1 MASAGTHFDP
11 AMVGA
16 FYQMMENRRVAGAEP
31 AYLEYFFA
39 LLLTLSIVVSL
50 KIIGALLVEALVVV
64 PAAASRNLAR
74 GARSYL
80 LGSIAV
86 AFLAG
91 VGGLFLYHFLYF
103 LALRHAPAVEVSLIC
118 YLWPL
123 LIVIFAALLPGET
136 LRWWHLAGALV
147 GLLGTA
153 LLITKGGEV
162 ALRGEYALGYGAA
175 FGCAVTWAGY
185 STASRRFARVPT
197 DAVGGF
203 CAATAVLALLCH
215 LAWETTRW
223 PHGTQWLAVIAL
235 GLGPVGLAFFV
246 WDYGVKH
253 GNLKTLG
260 GLSYAT
266 PLLSTVLLIVFVRAA
281 ASASI
286 AAAALLIVGG
296 AVLAARD
303 LWSHRGWRSALRRGS
318 LLAAHLVRTRSRLP

>member
-1 MASAGTHFDP
+1 MAHP
-11 AMVGA
+11 
-16 FYQMMENRRVAGAEP
+16 RRSHHRP
-31 AYLEYFFA
+31 
-39 LLLTLSIVVSL
+39 SP
-50 KIIGALLVEALVVV
+50 
-64 PAAASRNLAR
+64 PAAW
-74 GARSYL
+74 L
-80 LGSIAV
+80 L
-86 AFLAG
+86 G

-103 LALRHAPAVEVSLIC
+103 LALRHAPAVEVGLIC

-123 LIVIFAALLPGET
+123 LIVIFAPLLPGET

-147 GLLGTA
+147 GLLSTV
-153 LLITKGGEV
+153 LLITKWGKV
-162 ALRGEYALGYGAA
+162 AFCADYALGYGAA

-185 STASRRFARVPT
+185 STLSRRFARVPT

-215 LAWETTRW
+215 LDWETTRW
-223 PHGTQWLAVIAL
+223 RHGAEWLAAIAL

-246 WDYGVKH
+246 WDYGVKR

-266 PLLSTVLLIVFVRAA
+266 PLLLTVLLIVFGRAA
-281 ASASI
+281 SSAS

-303 LWSHRGWRSALRRGS
+303 LWS
-318 LLAAHLVRTRSRLP
+318 RT

>member
-1 MASAGTHFDP
+1 LAAESI
-11 AMVGA
+11 
-16 FYQMMENRRVAGAEP
+16 AGAAAAP
-31 AYLEYFFA
+31 GRTTRATLIGAAAIVLWSSLA
-39 LLLTLSIVVSL
+39 LLATGVGDVPPFQLVAMSFAIAAALAAAKWLIRGESV
-50 KIIGALLVEALVVV
+50 IGHLRQP
-64 PAAASRNLAR
+64 PAAW
-74 GARSYL
+74 L
-80 LGSIAV
+80 LGT
-86 AFLAG
+86 
-91 VGGLFLYHFLYF
+91 GGLFLYHVLYF

-123 LIVIFAALLPGET
+123 LIVIFAGLLPGET

-253 GNLKTLG
+253 GNVKTLG

-266 PLLSTVLLIVFVRAA
+266 PLLSTVLLIVFGRAA

-303 LWSHRGWRSALRRGS
+303 LWSHRG
-318 LLAAHLVRTRSRLP
+318 

>member
-1 MASAGTHFDP
+1 MAGSICIERGRARRSLRRRAVLT
-11 AMVGA
+11 VG
-16 FYQMMENRRVAGAEP
+16 
-31 AYLEYFFA
+31 
-39 LLLTLSIVVSL
+39 S
-50 KIIGALLVEALVVV
+50 
-64 PAAASRNLAR
+64 AAASPPAR
-74 GARSYL
+74 GGAGQATLIGAIAIVLWSTLAL
-80 LGSIAV
+80 LATGAGGVPPFQLVAMSFATAAALALAKWLIRGDAV
-86 AFLAG
+86 IVQLRQPPAAWLVG

-123 LIVIFAALLPGET
+123 LIVVFAGLLPGER

-153 LLITKGGEV
+153 LLITGGGQV
-162 ALRGEYALGYGAA
+162 AFRSDYALGYGAA
-175 FGCAVTWAGY
+175 LGCAVTWAGY
-185 STASRRFARVPT
+185 SALSRRFARVPT

-203 CAATAVLALLCH
+203 CAATAALALLCH
-215 LAWETTRW
+215 FMWETTVW
-223 PHGTQWLAVIAL
+223 PRDTEWLAVIGL
-235 GLGPVGLAFFV
+235 GIGPVGIAFFA

-266 PLLSTVLLIVFVRAA
+266 PLLSTILLVAFGRAA

-303 LWSHRGWRSALRRGS
+303 LWSKQA
-318 LLAAHLVRTRSRLP
+318 

>member
-1 MASAGTHFDP
+1 MVVESVAASPPTQG
-11 AMVGA
+11 GA
-16 FYQMMENRRVAGAEP
+16 ARATLIGAVAIVLWSA
-31 AYLEYFFA
+31 LA
-39 LLLTLSIVVSL
+39 LLATGTGGVPPFQLVAMSFAIAAALALTKWLIRGDAVMGHL
-50 KIIGALLVEALVVV
+50 RQP
-64 PAAASRNLAR
+64 PAAW
-74 GARSYL
+74 L
-80 LGSIAV
+80 L
-86 AFLAG
+86 G

-123 LIVIFAALLPGET
+123 LIVVFSALLPGER

-153 LLITKGGEV
+153 LLITGGGQV
-162 ALRGEYALGYGAA
+162 AFRAEYVLGYGAA
-175 FGCAVTWAGY
+175 LGCAVTWAGY
-185 STASRRFARVPT
+185 SALSRRFARVPT

-203 CAATAVLALLCH
+203 CAATAALAVLCH
-215 LAWETTRW
+215 LAWETTKW
-223 PHGTQWLAVIAL
+223 PHGAEWLAVIGL
-235 GLGPVGLAFFV
+235 GIGPVGIAFFV

-266 PLLSTVLLIVFVRAA
+266 PLLSTVLLIVFGRAA

-286 AAAALLIVGG
+286 AAASLLIVGG

-303 LWSHRGWRSALRRGS
+303 LWSKR
-318 LLAAHLVRTRSRLP
+318 V

>member
-1 MASAGTHFDP
+1 MLWSS
-11 AMVGA
+11 
-16 FYQMMENRRVAGAEP
+16 
-31 AYLEYFFA
+31 LA
-39 LLLTLSIVVSL
+39 LLATGVGGVPPFQLVAMSFAVAAAVAVAKWLVRGDA
-50 KIIGALLVEALVVV
+50 IIAHLRQP
-64 PAAASRNLAR
+64 PAAW
-74 GARSYL
+74 L
-80 LGSIAV
+80 L
-86 AFLAG
+86 G

-123 LIVIFAALLPGET
+123 LIVVFSALLPGES

-147 GLLGTA
+147 GLLGTV
-153 LLITKGGEV
+153 LLITQGGQV
-162 ALRGEYALGYGAA
+162 AFRAEYALGYGAA
-175 FGCAVTWAGY
+175 LGCAVTWAGY
-185 STASRRFARVPT
+185 SALSRRFARVPT

-203 CAATAVLALLCH
+203 CAATAVLALICH
-215 LAWETTRW
+215 LVSETTRW
-223 PHGTQWLAVIAL
+223 PQGAEWLAVLAL

-266 PLLSTVLLIVFVRAA
+266 PLLSTVLLIAFGRAA
-281 ASASI
+281 ASASL

-303 LWSHRGWRSALRRGS
+303 MWSKQK
-318 LLAAHLVRTRSRLP
+318 